1 MMARR
6 KAVKPAIDATSKLLN
21 ILIPALFT
29 CLQDGD
35 FSYEHCRTLVRLVI
49 QKATN
54 FEIWKAVLDLIATV
68 SRATPPA
75 SMPPTSLGTLI
86 KSTSSSQ
93 KGSEQTREL
102 VILRIFEETHGCTFR
117 GVKGGFV
124 KYFEGKDWGDK
135 ADTICQCVL
144 APDSDSN
151 WAQFLDPPT
160 QDDVLAWWFHL
171 QEDLLS
177 ESHSTYYNTQVNL
190 LLQARGGSLS
200 QNKHDWRDILVID
213 KLKNPTEEIRTKGTL
228 LQMSC
233 YQLIHAFAI
242 CGTKME
248 VWVFDYSGL
257 YSSGIIDVYTDL
269 RQFFQVL
276 VGYTMMSD
284 EELGLDIFIARD
296 KDGSKSVIVKE
307 PGTLEEKMLQLSEML
322 SFSACH
328 GVS

>member
-1 MMARR
+1 M
-6 KAVKPAIDATSKLLN
+6 V
-21 ILIPALFT
+21 
-29 CLQDGD
+29 
-35 FSYEHCRTLVRLVI
+35 
-49 QKATN
+49 TN
-54 FEIWKAVLDLIATV
+54 FEVWKAVLDLIATV

-177 ESHSTYYNTQVNL
+177 ELHSTYYNTVSKADLTSSKTEQQVNL

-233 YQLIHAFAI
+233 Y
-242 CGTKME
+242 
-248 VWVFDYSGL
+248 
-257 YSSGIIDVYTDL
+257 SSGIIDVYTDL

-296 KDGSKSVIVKE
+296 EDGSKSVIVKE

-328 GVS
+328 CVS